1 MESEEDKNE
10 EKANEEMLN
19 EGPLSLLK
27 EAVRTNSQILIYCRN
42 NRKLLGR
49 IRAFDRHMN
58 IILEAVCEVWSEM
71 MKGKNKTHKLRNR
84 ERYIS
89 KMFLRGDSIIL
100 IVKNPNEYKTGEDK
114 NKKEEKEEKEEEII
128 QEEKVE
134 KNKGI
139 ELNEDEDDE
148 KKEEDNKSEEKK
160 KEKKSKKKR
169 RKRRR
174 KKKKEKKKGR
184 KKGKKKGKEKKKKKE
199 RKKKKKRG
207 KKSNKIIIIKII
219 IFQNKKRNQVK
230 VNLEE
235 VFLKNFLFL
244 LLS

>member
-114 NKKEEKEEKEEEII
+114 NKKEVKEEKEEEII

-139 ELNEDEDDE
+139 ELYEDEDDE

-160 KEKKSKKKR
+160 KEKKSKKK
-169 RKRRR
+169 
-174 KKKKEKKKGR
+174 KKKQEEKSEESSSEIIPEKELL
-184 KKGKKKGKEKKKKKE
+184 KGKK
-199 RKKKKKRG
+199 RKRDSSK
-207 KKSNKIIIIKII
+207 
-219 IFQNKKRNQVK
+219 
-230 VNLEE
+230 
-235 VFLKNFLFL
+235 
-244 LLS
+244 

>member
-1 MESEEDKNE
+1 METDEDKNE

-160 KEKKSKKKR
+160 KEKKSKKK
-169 RKRRR
+169 
-174 KKKKEKKKGR
+174 KKKQEEKSEESSSEIIPEKELL
-184 KKGKKKGKEKKKKKE
+184 KGKK
-199 RKKKKKRG
+199 RKRDSSK
-207 KKSNKIIIIKII
+207 
-219 IFQNKKRNQVK
+219 
-230 VNLEE
+230 
-235 VFLKNFLFL
+235 
-244 LLS
+244 

>member
-1 MESEEDKNE
+1 MESDDDKNK
-10 EKANEEMLN
+10 EKAEEEMIN

-58 IILEAVCEVWSEM
+58 IILEAVCEIWSEM

-100 IVKNPNEYKTGEDK
+100 IVKNPNDAKTEEEK
-114 NKKEEKEEKEEEII
+114 NKKEEKEEKEEEILNV
-128 QEEKVE
+128 ESLE

-139 ELNEDEDDE
+139 ELKEDEGEDEDED
-148 KKEEDNKSEEKK
+148 KKHEENKSEEKK
-160 KEKKSKKKR
+160 KEIKSKKKKKKLEEKSEESSSEIIPEKELLKN
-169 RKRRR
+169 RKR
-174 KKKKEKKKGR
+174 
-184 KKGKKKGKEKKKKKE
+184 
-199 RKKKKKRG
+199 KRD
-207 KKSNKIIIIKII
+207 S
-219 IFQNKKRNQVK
+219 
-230 VNLEE
+230 
-235 VFLKNFLFL
+235 
-244 LLS
+244 S

>member
-1 MESEEDKNE
+1 MESDDDKNK
-10 EKANEEMLN
+10 EKAEEEMIN

-58 IILEAVCEVWSEM
+58 IILEAVCEIWSEM

-100 IVKNPNEYKTGEDK
+100 IVKNPNDAKTEEEK
-114 NKKEEKEEKEEEII
+114 NKKEEKEEKEEEILNV
-128 QEEKVE
+128 ESLE

-139 ELNEDEDDE
+139 ELREDEGEDGDE
-148 KKEEDNKSEEKK
+148 DKKHEENKSEEKK
-160 KEKKSKKKR
+160 KEMKSKKKKKKLEEKSEESSSEIIPEKELLKN
-169 RKRRR
+169 RKR
-174 KKKKEKKKGR
+174 
-184 KKGKKKGKEKKKKKE
+184 
-199 RKKKKKRG
+199 KRD
-207 KKSNKIIIIKII
+207 S
-219 IFQNKKRNQVK
+219 
-230 VNLEE
+230 
-235 VFLKNFLFL
+235 
-244 LLS
+244 S